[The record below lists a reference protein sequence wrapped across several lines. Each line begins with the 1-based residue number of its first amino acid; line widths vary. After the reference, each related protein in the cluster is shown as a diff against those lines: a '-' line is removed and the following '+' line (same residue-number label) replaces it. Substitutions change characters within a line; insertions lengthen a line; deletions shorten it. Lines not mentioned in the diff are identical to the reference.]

1 MSSAAIQ
8 AKIKAGLARAGRR
21 TGTGELKA
29 VIIREQEPDLNTAP
43 PTPGEPTA
51 FPFTAMQ
58 SKFSFMEMQSGN
70 VESGDVKFLLEA
82 GQIEPQN
89 DDKIKV
95 AGILYE
101 IEGIERVA
109 PGGVPLMWKIHAR
122 GGVPDSES
130 YAPGTPDPT

>member
-1 MSSAAIQ
+1 MSGADIAADI
-8 AKIKAGLARAGRR
+8 AEALAEVGEETGLGKLTA
-21 TGTGELKA
+21 L
-29 VIIREQEPDLNTAP
+29 IIRDGIQDDNTTP

-109 PGGVPLMWKIHAR
+109 P
-122 GGVPDSES
+122 
-130 YAPGTPDPT
+130 